1 MPFIGTPLDTRNT
14 FQSLQGKRFSGD
26 GSTTAFTL
34 DIAPGSVFDIEVFV
48 ENVRQDPN
56 SAYSISGTTLTFTG
70 APPSGTNNIYVVHQ
84 AKSVGTIDVPAL
96 GVSTASIQ
104 ADAITEAKIADD
116 AVESEH
122 LNNNIISGQTELA
135 ATPADTDEFL
145 ISDAGTIKRIDY
157 SYIKAANTPAFSART
172 SGSINF
178 GTSDSYKKVA
188 YSSEDYDTDS
198 AFDHSTNYRF
208 TAPSAGKYHITVM
221 HEQSGTSSQ
230 AVNYIIVLYKN
241 GSALRYYNPNPS
253 YGGNVSRYRA
263 VYSETHTL
271 AQDDYLEVYCNGGGF
286 DLNLGVFQGFKL
298 IGV

>member
-1 MPFIGTPLDTRNT
+1 MAYVGTPIDTRNT
-14 FQSLQGKRFSGD
+14 FQSLQGKRFNGD

-34 DIAPGSVFDIEVFV
+34 DVAPSSTLDIEVFV

-56 SAYSISGTTLTFTG
+56 SAYNLSGTTLTFTG

-84 AKSVGTIDVPAL
+84 AKSVGTIDVPNDS
-96 GVSTASIQ
+96 VTANSIV
-104 ADAITEAKIADD
+104 DD

-122 LNNNIISGQTELA
+122 LNNNIISGQTALA

-178 GTSDSYKKVA
+178 GSSDGYKKVA

-198 AFDHSTNYRF
+198 AYDHSSNYRF
-208 TAPSAGKYHITVM
+208 TAPSAGKWHITVM

-230 AVNYIIVLYKN
+230 TMNYIITLYKN

-286 DLNLGVFQGFKL
+286 DMNLGVFQGFKL